1 MPSRPLSK
9 YILSSIFLIGSNFA
23 SSSDEF
29 TYDVIDGGAEITG
42 CVGEC
47 PSDLVI
53 PEEIDGYSATSIGDE
68 AFWGDRFNS
77 VIIPDSVTSIG
88 VNAFLGSRL
97 ETIEIP
103 DSVTSIG
110 AFAFDSNRLTSLVIP
125 ESISTIEMYS
135 FVYNRLTNL
144 TIPDTVTIISEGA
157 FGSNQLTSVTI
168 PHRVNIIG
176 YGAFYTNQLTSITF
190 LGDRPEIGEVAFNSN
205 LLETIY
211 YCDYADD
218 WPGEVI
224 EGVTPQLDENCD
236 SDNDGV
242 KNTQDAFPFDPSET
256 LDTDLDGIGNNT
268 DPDDDNDGV
277 LDEDDFAPLDNTID
291 ATDGMLTYDIIND
304 EIEITGCLEDCPSDL
319 IIPEIIN
326 GYSVTSIKDSSFSYE
341 ELIDTV
347 TLPQSIVSIGYGAFS
362 FNNIENVTIPSSVTS
377 VGNTAF
383 NANQLDIIRFSGN
396 RPVIHPAAFSENQ
409 IQNIYYCSGTTGWP
423 GEAIEGVMPQLD
435 ENCEPNTLNSYS
447 VLDVDQNGSFDALT
461 DGLIL
466 IRYAYGFRGDALV
479 SGVIA
484 SDAERTTAG
493 EIEAHIQTLL
503 P

>member
-1 MPSRPLSK
+1 M
-9 YILSSIFLIGSNFA
+9 
-23 SSSDEF
+23 
-29 TYDVIDGGAEITG
+29 
-42 CVGEC
+42 
-47 PSDLVI
+47 VI
-53 PEEIDGYSATSIGDE
+53 PEEIDGYSVVEIENRAFNENQLMNVSIP
-68 AFWGDRFNS
+68 NS
-77 VIIPDSVTSIG
+77 VTTIYGLAFAFNELSSLKLPNNLSVMTGESFTQNQLEKITIPDSLAKIPYA
-88 VNAFLGSRL
+88 AFRYNQITELTL
-97 ETIEIP
+97 HDNLTEI
-103 DSVTSIG
+103 DMA
-110 AFAFDSNRLTSLVIP
+110 AFAFNLLSYVKIPLSVTVIREYAFRSNIL
-125 ESISTIEMYS
+125 ESIRFMG
-135 FVYNRLTNL
+135 NRPV
-144 TIPDTVTIISEGA
+144 IDSKA
-157 FGSNQLTSVTI
+157 FAGNQLEEI
-168 PHRVNIIG
+168 
-176 YGAFYTNQLTSITF
+176 FYCSGTT
-190 LGDRPEIGEVAFNSN
+190 G
-205 LLETIY
+205 
-211 YCDYADD
+211 
-218 WPGEVI
+218 WPGEPI
-224 EGVTPQLDENCD
+224 EVVTPQLDENCD

-304 EIEITGCLEDCPSDL
+304 EIEITGCLEDCPSNL

-362 FNNIENVTIPSSVTS
+362 FNNIKNVTIPTSVTS

-409 IQNIYYCSGTTGWP
+409 IQNIYYCPGTTGWP

-447 VLDVDQNGSFDALT
+447 ILDVDQNGSFDALT